1 MKTSILKKFLIVIVA
16 IAILSVFVIP
26 NKSHAGWLSDIG
38 NNLLNA
44 VFDLIRFIGDVILG
58 IMQKLMTGYS
68 MDVSNGIYYSPGI
81 IFSNKVPGLKVNFI
95 TATDK
100 DNMSTNQ
107 EITSDNLKE
116 NIENHYKNYKSE
128 HVATY
133 LFKIDE
139 DNLNNV
145 SISGVDLA
153 SLNEETKKWMIDL
166 GGLTEEDGKDF
177 FERYERILDKLG
189 FFAINYV
196 DKLLSGGNLADVTGI
211 TDNDRRDI
219 VAVANIIKNNDLL
232 NKWSVENRYKYIN
245 TQIGLNNISIIR
257 NWRASANDYVP
268 VVVYKYVYNG
278 NSSAEYYRITP
289 SFSSGES
296 KLIKLFNN
304 DGNLIY
310 VKNEETNWFE
320 NFREGS
326 NNELEV
332 LWGGADLEHESQI
345 LIYNYDGYI
354 YILKCLDYAGDGYN
368 PEFKKTIEVYRFEL
382 GGLRN
387 SIESTAYQLQDTI
400 ATWYKTIRIISMV
413 GLLSVLLYIGIRIIL
428 SSTSAQNQAKYK
440 NMLKDWLVA
449 LCLIFVL
456 HYMMALMLTITESL
470 NNIMADTYNGDR
482 DQLMESV
489 RENTNKVADGSIQF
503 DDDSSNNIQ
512 RFGYLIMYLALV
524 LLTLIFTFQY
534 LKRVVYM
541 AFLTM
546 IAPLIALT
554 YPLDKIKDNK
564 AQAFSFWLKEYIF
577 NCLIQP
583 VHLLLYTVFISSALD
598 FAQKNILYAIVTLAF
613 MVPAEKIIKEMFGL
627 KSSGPSGALNAA
639 AGGAVVM
646 SMLNKMKGGRPPQD
660 KGKGSEGGNSVNRI
674 RTPRNTSATSTG
686 APRTG
691 GEALEGG
698 SIAGASTAG
707 STGRA
712 TVRTSTASSSSSSS
726 SAGSVSRSTPS
737 SSAGSVS
744 RSATSSAS
752 SSTSGAATTS
762 SDGTIKGS
770 RFRGVVG
777 GLGKK
782 YIYGYD
788 AIKSHTGRLTGTL
801 GAAVA
806 GTIGLAAQI
815 ADGDLI
821 EDPTK
826 AFTQAATAAGAG
838 YIGGSALAQ
847 NAVHKVHNA
856 PGKIK
861 EVANAYNEGK
871 YAKEYKDLNLD
882 GASIRKA
889 VQNGINGN
897 EVESFMDAG
906 VNDVDTMA
914 RIKQAGINGEGYEA
928 FKDAGVNSV
937 KKMIKLQN
945 QGISGQDYSNL
956 KKIKSLAGKHF
967 DTETDFVTH
976 IRMMKPGM
984 TEDEAKEMYRKII
997 DIETL

>member
-16 IAILSVFVIP
+16 IAILSVFVMP

-68 MDVSNGIYYSPGI
+68 MDVSKGIYYSPGI

-95 TATDK
+95 TATDQ

-116 NIENHYKNYKSE
+116 NIEKNYKNYKSE

-145 SISGVDLA
+145 SISDVALA
-153 SLNEETKKWMIDL
+153 SLNEETRKWMIDL
-166 GGLTEEDGKDF
+166 GNLSEEDGKNF
-177 FERYERILDKLG
+177 FELYERITHLG
-189 FFAINYV
+189 VNGIIYV
-196 DKLLSGGNLADVTGI
+196 DTLLSGGSIADVTGI
-211 TDNDRRDI
+211 TDNDRSDI
-219 VAVANIIKNNDLL
+219 AAIANIIKNNDLL
-232 NKWSVENRYKYIN
+232 TKWSVNKRYEYIN
-245 TQIGLNNISIIR
+245 TQIGLNDISFIRKSEGEVTTYKYNNANDMGKEHYYIRLGFINSLSQLVKLYNISGDLNYIF
-257 NWRASANDYVP
+257 
-268 VVVYKYVYNG
+268 G
-278 NSSAEYYRITP
+278 
-289 SFSSGES
+289 
-296 KLIKLFNN
+296 
-304 DGNLIY
+304 
-310 VKNEETNWFE
+310 NEEWE
-320 NFREGS
+320 NFHEGK
-326 NNELEV
+326 NNEIEDA

-345 LIYNYDGYI
+345 LIYNYNGYV
-354 YILKCLDYAGDGYN
+354 YILKCLDYEGLAKGREY
-368 PEFKKTIEVYRFEL
+368 KKEIEVYRFEL

-387 SIESTAYQLQDTI
+387 NIESTAYQLQGTI
-400 ATWYKTIRIISMV
+400 AKWYKTIRIISMV

-489 RENTNKVADGSIQF
+489 RENTNKVADGSVQF

-583 VHLLLYTVFISSALD
+583 VHLLLYTVFISSALE

-660 KGKGSEGGNSVNRI
+660 KGKGSEGGNSGNRI

-686 APRTG
+686 APGTG

-712 TVRTSTASSSSSSS
+712 TVRTSTASSSTPIS
-726 SAGSVSRSTPS
+726 SAGSAARSTPS

-744 RSATSSAS
+744 RSTTSSAS

-856 PGKIK
+856 PDKIK

>member
-1 MKTSILKKFLIVIVA
+1 MMAMSWGVTGNRYRKLKCIKLSKTALKNLETLYQESYKKTWQAGNLGEKPEIEAYVLLNLIGAGSPSFYRFKKGECVGNPFMTSGHIDRNGEYFYGYTEPYCLEYYVMEFPSKSFLDSNSLYL
-16 IAILSVFVIP
+16 LSVG
-26 NKSHAGWLSDIG
+26 SDLHAYECVDH
-38 NNLLNA
+38 NLKYLRNFKEGRDNEVETLWSKA
-44 VFDLIRFIGDVILG
+44 KGEDSPDFTSSQGKEYKTKANTQLLIYIYN
-58 IMQKLMTGYS
+58 GYTY
-68 MDVSNGIYYSPGI
+68 I
-81 IFSNKVPGLKVNFI
+81 LKVNRFS
-95 TATDK
+95 TQDNLNHDDK
-100 DNMSTNQ
+100 DNM
-107 EITSDNLKE
+107 D
-116 NIENHYKNYKSE
+116 H
-128 HVATY
+128 
-133 LFKIDE
+133 D
-139 DNLNNV
+139 DNNV
-145 SISGVDLA
+145 DDYDCRSI
-153 SLNEETKKWMIDL
+153 
-166 GGLTEEDGKDF
+166 
-177 FERYERILDKLG
+177 
-189 FFAINYV
+189 
-196 DKLLSGGNLADVTGI
+196 
-211 TDNDRRDI
+211 DI
-219 VAVANIIKNNDLL
+219 
-232 NKWSVENRYKYIN
+232 
-245 TQIGLNNISIIR
+245 
-257 NWRASANDYVP
+257 
-268 VVVYKYVYNG
+268 
-278 NSSAEYYRITP
+278 YRIE
-289 SFSSGES
+289 SGE
-296 KLIKLFNN
+296 
-304 DGNLIY
+304 
-310 VKNEETNWFE
+310 TTT
-320 NFREGS
+320 
-326 NNELEV
+326 
-332 LWGGADLEHESQI
+332 
-345 LIYNYDGYI
+345 
-354 YILKCLDYAGDGYN
+354 
-368 PEFKKTIEVYRFEL
+368 TIV
-382 GGLRN
+382 
-387 SIESTAYQLQDTI
+387 STAYQLQGTI
-400 ATWYKTIRIISMV
+400 AKWYKTIRIISMV

-489 RENTNKVADGSIQF
+489 RENTNKAADGSIQF

-583 VHLLLYTVFISSALD
+583 VHLLLYTVFVSSALE

-660 KGKGSEGGNSVNRI
+660 KGKGSEGGNSGNRI

-686 APRTG
+686 APGTG

-712 TVRTSTASSSSSSS
+712 TVRTSTASSSTPIS
-726 SAGSVSRSTPS
+726 SAGSAARSTPS

-744 RSATSSAS
+744 RSTTSSAS

-826 AFTQAATAAGAG
+826 AFAQAATAAGAG

-856 PGKIK
+856 PDKIK

>member
-26 NKSHAGWLSDIG
+26 NKSHAGAVLDWLSDIG

-44 VFDLIRFIGDVILG
+44 VFDLIKFIGDVILG
-58 IMQKLMTGYS
+58 IMQKLMIGYS

-100 DNMSTNQ
+100 DNMSTDQ

-116 NIENHYKNYKSE
+116 NIENHYKNYTSE

-133 LFKIDE
+133 TFKIDK
-139 DNLNNV
+139 DNKETV
-145 SISGVDLA
+145 SISDVSFA
-153 SLNEETKKWMIDL
+153 SLTEEIKKWMIEL
-166 GGLTEEDGKDF
+166 GGLSQEDGRTF
-177 FERYERILDKLG
+177 FDTLPLIMENNCIVHLDTYIEK
-189 FFAINYV
+189 
-196 DKLLSGGNLADVTGI
+196 GNIAGVTGI
-211 TDNDRRDI
+211 TDNDRRNI
-219 VAVANIIKNNDLL
+219 VAVGDIIRNNDLL
-232 NKWSVENRYKYIN
+232 NKWSVEERYKCIN
-245 TQIGLNNISIIR
+245 KKIGLNNISFSRKSNGGVVTLYIFNSTLEEGNEHYNIELSFVSGQSQLVRLYNVMGDLNYVDEKGNII
-257 NWRASANDYVP
+257 
-268 VVVYKYVYNG
+268 
-278 NSSAEYYRITP
+278 
-289 SFSSGES
+289 
-296 KLIKLFNN
+296 
-304 DGNLIY
+304 
-310 VKNEETNWFE
+310 E
-320 NFREGS
+320 NFKEGKK
-326 NNELEV
+326 NELETH

-345 LIYNYDGYI
+345 LIYNYNGYI
-354 YILKCLDYAGDGYN
+354 YILKCLDYEGLAVN
-368 PEFKKTIEVYRFEL
+368 SENKKEIEVYRFEL

-387 SIESTAYQLQDTI
+387 NIESTAYQLQGTI
-400 ATWYKTIRIISMV
+400 AKWYKTIRIISMV

-449 LCLIFVL
+449 LCLIFIL

-482 DQLMESV
+482 DQLMENV
-489 RENTNKVADGSIQF
+489 RENTNKAADKSIRF
-503 DDDSSNNIQ
+503 DENYSKNIQ

-707 STGRA
+707 SAGRA

-826 AFTQAATAAGAG
+826 AFAQAATAAGAG

-847 NAVHKVHNA
+847 NAVHKVHSA